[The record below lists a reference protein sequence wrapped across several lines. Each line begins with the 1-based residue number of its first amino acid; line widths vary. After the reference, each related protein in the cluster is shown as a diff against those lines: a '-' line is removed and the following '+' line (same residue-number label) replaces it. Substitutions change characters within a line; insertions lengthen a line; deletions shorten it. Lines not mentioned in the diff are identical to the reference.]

1 MNKNNKANVP
11 WYILLYIAS
20 LVIAGI
26 TYVKKYFPLVNFEQ
40 ILYGLTNMKGS
51 SASGIVDGTIFTFS
65 VGTLIFLILLVIY
78 ILLHNSKKVILIR
91 IKYYSGFILL
101 GSIIFAIGVFE
112 YEINLFKQTKIY
124 DKYYVD
130 GNGVDI
136 TFPDKKQNLI
146 FIYMESMETTNAS
159 INNGGAQK
167 VSYIPNLENYA
178 LKYDNFSSGEKLGGF
193 VPVSGTTYTLAGMI
207 SQNSGV
213 NFKLPIN
220 IMDKN
225 MVKMNGVYALGDVLV
240 DNGYKNYLMMG
251 SQAIFASRDKY
262 FKNHGNYEIFDYTYA
277 INNELIPKDYLVWWG
292 YEDNKLFEFAKN
304 KLKDISKEEQ
314 PFNLTLLTADTHFT
328 DGYLDS
334 ECDTPF
340 DKKYANVMHCSDKM
354 INNFITWVMEQ
365 DFYKNTTIV
374 LVGDHLTMQGNVF
387 DLDNYNR
394 TIYNTFINSKVKTKN
409 NKNRLFSSF
418 DMYPTTL
425 ASLGVKIDGDKLGLG
440 VNLFSDQKTI
450 LEEYGLTYVNNEIK
464 KKSFFYD
471 NVLLGDSY
479 YLMYSANN
487 N

>member
-101 GSIIFAIGVFE
+101 GSIIFTLYAIGVFE

-374 LVGDHLTMQGNVF
+374 LVGDHLTMQSSFYDDIDKNYTRSVYNV
-387 DLDNYNR
+387 
-394 TIYNTFINSKVKTKN
+394 FINSRVKSDTTKN
-409 NKNRLFSSF
+409 RMFSSM
-418 DMYPTTL
+418 DIYPTTL
-425 ASLGVKIDGDKLGLG
+425 ASLGVKIDGDRLGLG
-440 VNLFSDQKTI
+440 TNMYSNKKT
-450 LEEYGLTYVNNEIK
+450 LMEELGYKYVSNELK
-464 KKSFFYD
+464 KRSSFYD
-471 NVLLGDSY
+471 NYIYKGKSND
-479 YLMYSANN
+479 
-487 N
+487 

>member
-101 GSIIFAIGVFE
+101 GSLIFALYAIRVFE

-225 MVKMNGVYALGDVLV
+225 IVKMNGVYALGDVLV

-374 LVGDHLTMQGNVF
+374 LVGDHLTMQSSFYDDIDKNYTRSVYNV
-387 DLDNYNR
+387 
-394 TIYNTFINSKVKTKN
+394 FINSRVKSDTTKN
-409 NKNRLFSSF
+409 RMFSSM
-418 DMYPTTL
+418 DIYPTTL
-425 ASLGVKIDGDKLGLG
+425 ASLGVKIDGDRLGLG
-440 VNLFSDQKTI
+440 TNMYSNKKT
-450 LEEYGLTYVNNEIK
+450 LMEELGYKYVSNELK
-464 KKSFFYD
+464 KRSSFYD
-471 NVLLGDSY
+471 NYIYKGKSND
-479 YLMYSANN
+479 
-487 N
+487 

>member
-91 IKYYSGFILL
+91 IKYYSGLILL
-101 GSIIFAIGVFE
+101 GSIIFTLYAIGVFE

-354 INNFITWVMEQ
+354 INNFITWVMDQ

-374 LVGDHLTMQGNVF
+374 LVGDHLTMQSSFYDDIDKNYTRSVYNV
-387 DLDNYNR
+387 
-394 TIYNTFINSKVKTKN
+394 FINSRVKSDTTKN
-409 NKNRLFSSF
+409 RMFSSM
-418 DMYPTTL
+418 DIYPTTL
-425 ASLGVKIDGDKLGLG
+425 ASLGVKIDGDRLGLG
-440 VNLFSDQKTI
+440 TNMYSNKKT
-450 LEEYGLTYVNNEIK
+450 LMEELGYKYVSNELK
-464 KKSFFYD
+464 KRSSFYD
-471 NVLLGDSY
+471 NY
-479 YLMYSANN
+479 MYKGKSND
-487 N
+487 

>member
-91 IKYYSGFILL
+91 IKYYSGLILL
-101 GSIIFAIGVFE
+101 GSIIFTLYAIGVFE

-178 LKYDNFSSGEKLGGF
+178 LKYDNFSSGEKIGGF

-225 MVKMNGVYALGDVLV
+225 IVKMNGVYALGDVLV

-251 SQAIFASRDKY
+251 SQAIFASRDIY

-374 LVGDHLTMQGNVF
+374 LVGDHLTMQSSFYDDIDKNYTRSVYNV
-387 DLDNYNR
+387 
-394 TIYNTFINSKVKTKN
+394 FINSRVKSDTTKN
-409 NKNRLFSSF
+409 RMFSSM
-418 DMYPTTL
+418 DIYPTTL
-425 ASLGVKIDGDKLGLG
+425 ASLGVKIDGDRLGLG
-440 VNLFSDQKTI
+440 TNMYSNKKT
-450 LEEYGLTYVNNEIK
+450 LMEELGYKYVSNELK
-464 KKSFFYD
+464 KRSSFYD
-471 NVLLGDSY
+471 NYIYKGKSND
-479 YLMYSANN
+479 
-487 N
+487 

>member
-1 MNKNNKANVP
+1 MNKNNKANVS

-26 TYVKKYFPLVNFEQ
+26 TYVKRYFPLVNFEQ

-91 IKYYSGFILL
+91 IKYYSGLILL
-101 GSIIFAIGVFE
+101 GSLIFTLYAIGVFE

-304 KLKDISKEEQ
+304 KLKDISKEKQ

-374 LVGDHLTMQGNVF
+374 LVGDHLTMQSSFYDNIDKNYTRSVYNV
-387 DLDNYNR
+387 
-394 TIYNTFINSKVKTKN
+394 FINSRVKSDTTKN
-409 NKNRLFSSF
+409 RMFSSM
-418 DMYPTTL
+418 DIYPTTL
-425 ASLGVKIDGDKLGLG
+425 ASLGVKIDGDRLGLG
-440 VNLFSDQKTI
+440 TNMYSNKKT
-450 LEEYGLTYVNNEIK
+450 LMEELGYKYVSNELK
-464 KKSFFYD
+464 KRSSFYD
-471 NVLLGDSY
+471 NYIYKGKSND
-479 YLMYSANN
+479 
-487 N
+487 

>member
-26 TYVKKYFPLVNFEQ
+26 TYVKRYFPLVNFEQ

-91 IKYYSGFILL
+91 IKYYSGLILL
-101 GSIIFAIGVFE
+101 GSLIFTLYAIGVFE

-159 INNGGAQK
+159 IKNGGAQK
-167 VSYIPNLENYA
+167 ISYIPNLENYA

-277 INNELIPKDYLVWWG
+277 INNGLIPKDYLVWWG
-292 YEDNKLFEFAKN
+292 YEDKKLFEFAKN
-304 KLKDISKEEQ
+304 KLKDISKEKQ

-374 LVGDHLTMQGNVF
+374 LVGDHLTMQSSFYDNIDKNYTRSVYNV
-387 DLDNYNR
+387 
-394 TIYNTFINSKVKTKN
+394 FINSRVKSDTTKN
-409 NKNRLFSSF
+409 RTFSSM
-418 DMYPTTL
+418 DIYPTTL
-425 ASLGVKIDGDKLGLG
+425 ASLGVKIDGDRLGLG
-440 VNLFSDQKTI
+440 TNMYSNKKT
-450 LEEYGLTYVNNEIK
+450 LMEELGYKYVSNELK
-464 KKSFFYD
+464 KRSSFYD
-471 NVLLGDSY
+471 NYIYKGKSND
-479 YLMYSANN
+479 
-487 N
+487 

>member
-91 IKYYSGFILL
+91 IKYYSGLILL
-101 GSIIFAIGVFE
+101 GSIIFTLYAIGVFE

-225 MVKMNGVYALGDVLV
+225 IVKMNGVYALGDVLV

-354 INNFITWVMEQ
+354 INNFITWVMDQ

-374 LVGDHLTMQGNVF
+374 LVGDHLTMQSSFYDDIDKNYTRSVYNV
-387 DLDNYNR
+387 
-394 TIYNTFINSKVKTKN
+394 FINSRVKSDTTKN
-409 NKNRLFSSF
+409 RMFSSM
-418 DMYPTTL
+418 DIYPTTL
-425 ASLGVKIDGDKLGLG
+425 ASLGVKIDGDRLGLG
-440 VNLFSDQKTI
+440 TNMYSNKKT
-450 LEEYGLTYVNNEIK
+450 LMEELGYKYVSNELK
-464 KKSFFYD
+464 KRSSFYD
-471 NVLLGDSY
+471 NYIYKGKSND
-479 YLMYSANN
+479 
-487 N
+487 

>member
-26 TYVKKYFPLVNFEQ
+26 TYVKRYFPLVNFEQ

-91 IKYYSGFILL
+91 IKYYSGLILL
-101 GSIIFAIGVFE
+101 GSIIFTLYAIGVFE

-374 LVGDHLTMQGNVF
+374 LVGDHLTMQSSFYDDIDKNYTRSVYNV
-387 DLDNYNR
+387 
-394 TIYNTFINSKVKTKN
+394 FINSRVKSDTTKN
-409 NKNRLFSSF
+409 RMFSSM
-418 DMYPTTL
+418 DIYPTTL
-425 ASLGVKIDGDKLGLG
+425 ASLGVKIDGDRLGLG
-440 VNLFSDQKTI
+440 TNMYSNKKT
-450 LEEYGLTYVNNEIK
+450 LMEELGYKYVSNELK
-464 KKSFFYD
+464 KRSSFYD
-471 NVLLGDSY
+471 NYIYKGKSND
-479 YLMYSANN
+479 
-487 N
+487 

>member
-26 TYVKKYFPLVNFEQ
+26 TYVKRYFPLVNFEQ

-91 IKYYSGFILL
+91 IKYYSGLILL
-101 GSIIFAIGVFE
+101 GSLIFTLYAIGVFE

-159 INNGGAQK
+159 IKNGGAQK
-167 VSYIPNLENYA
+167 ISYIPNLENYA

-304 KLKDISKEEQ
+304 KLKDISKEKQ

-354 INNFITWVMEQ
+354 INDFITWVMEQ

-374 LVGDHLTMQGNVF
+374 LVGDHLTMQSSFYDNIDKNYTRSVYNV
-387 DLDNYNR
+387 
-394 TIYNTFINSKVKTKN
+394 FINSRVKSDTTKN
-409 NKNRLFSSF
+409 RMFSSM
-418 DMYPTTL
+418 DIYPTTL
-425 ASLGVKIDGDKLGLG
+425 ASLGVKIDGDRLGLG
-440 VNLFSDQKTI
+440 TNMYSNKKT
-450 LEEYGLTYVNNEIK
+450 LMEELSYKYVSNELK
-464 KKSFFYD
+464 KRSSFYD
-471 NVLLGDSY
+471 NYIYKGKSND
-479 YLMYSANN
+479 
-487 N
+487 

>member
-26 TYVKKYFPLVNFEQ
+26 TYVKRYFPLVNFEQ

-91 IKYYSGFILL
+91 IKYYSGLILL
-101 GSIIFAIGVFE
+101 GSLIFTLYAIGVFE

-159 INNGGAQK
+159 IKNGGAQK
-167 VSYIPNLENYA
+167 ISYIPNLENYA

-220 IMDKN
+220 IMDKD
-225 MVKMNGVYALGDVLV
+225 MVKMDSVYALGDVLL

-277 INNELIPKDYLVWWG
+277 INNGLIPKDYLVWWG
-292 YEDNKLFEFAKN
+292 YEDKKLFEFAKN
-304 KLKDISKEEQ
+304 KLKDISKEKQ

-354 INNFITWVMEQ
+354 INDFITWVMEQ

-374 LVGDHLTMQGNVF
+374 LVGDHLTMQSSFYDNIDKNYTRSVYNV
-387 DLDNYNR
+387 
-394 TIYNTFINSKVKTKN
+394 FINSRVKSDTTKN
-409 NKNRLFSSF
+409 RTFSSM
-418 DMYPTTL
+418 DIYPTTL
-425 ASLGVKIDGDKLGLG
+425 ASLGVKIDGDRLGLG
-440 VNLFSDQKTI
+440 TNMYSNKKT
-450 LEEYGLTYVNNEIK
+450 LMEELGYKYVSNELK
-464 KKSFFYD
+464 KRSSFYD
-471 NVLLGDSY
+471 NYIYKGKSND
-479 YLMYSANN
+479 
-487 N
+487 

>member
-26 TYVKKYFPLVNFEQ
+26 TYVKRYFPLVNFEQ

-91 IKYYSGFILL
+91 IKYYSGLILL
-101 GSIIFAIGVFE
+101 GSLIFTLYAIGVFE

-374 LVGDHLTMQGNVF
+374 LVGDHLTMQSSFYDDIDKNYTRSVYNV
-387 DLDNYNR
+387 
-394 TIYNTFINSKVKTKN
+394 FINSRVKSDTTKN
-409 NKNRLFSSF
+409 RMFSSM
-418 DMYPTTL
+418 DIYPTTL
-425 ASLGVKIDGDKLGLG
+425 ASLGVKIDGDRLGLG
-440 VNLFSDQKTI
+440 TNMYSNKKT
-450 LEEYGLTYVNNEIK
+450 LMEELGYKYVSNELK
-464 KKSFFYD
+464 KRSSFYD
-471 NVLLGDSY
+471 NYIYKGKSND
-479 YLMYSANN
+479 
-487 N
+487 

>member
-91 IKYYSGFILL
+91 IKYYSGLILL
-101 GSIIFAIGVFE
+101 GSIIFTLYAIGVFE

-225 MVKMNGVYALGDVLV
+225 IVKMNGVYALGDVLV

-374 LVGDHLTMQGNVF
+374 LVGDHLTMQSSFYDDIDKNYTRSVYNV
-387 DLDNYNR
+387 
-394 TIYNTFINSKVKTKN
+394 FINSRVKSDTTKN
-409 NKNRLFSSF
+409 RIFSSM
-418 DMYPTTL
+418 DIYPTTL
-425 ASLGVKIDGDKLGLG
+425 ASLGVKIDGDRLGLG
-440 VNLFSDQKTI
+440 TNMYSNKKT
-450 LEEYGLTYVNNEIK
+450 LMEELGYKYVSNELK
-464 KKSFFYD
+464 KRSSFYD
-471 NVLLGDSY
+471 NYIYKGKSND
-479 YLMYSANN
+479 
-487 N
+487 

>member
-101 GSIIFAIGVFE
+101 GSIIFTLYAIGVFE

-178 LKYDNFSSGEKLGGF
+178 LKYDNFSSGEKIGGF

-225 MVKMNGVYALGDVLV
+225 IVKMNGVYALGDVLV

-251 SQAIFASRDKY
+251 SQAIFASRDIY

-314 PFNLTLLTADTHFT
+314 PFNLTLLTANTHFT

-374 LVGDHLTMQGNVF
+374 LVGDHLTMQSSFYDDIDKNYTRSVYNV
-387 DLDNYNR
+387 
-394 TIYNTFINSKVKTKN
+394 FINSRVKSDTTKN
-409 NKNRLFSSF
+409 RMFSSM
-418 DMYPTTL
+418 DIYPTTL
-425 ASLGVKIDGDKLGLG
+425 ASLGVKIDGDRLGLG
-440 VNLFSDQKTI
+440 TNMYSNKKT
-450 LEEYGLTYVNNEIK
+450 LMEELGYKYVSNELK
-464 KKSFFYD
+464 KRSSFYD
-471 NVLLGDSY
+471 NYIYKGKSND
-479 YLMYSANN
+479 
-487 N
+487 

>member
-91 IKYYSGFILL
+91 IKYYSGLILL
-101 GSIIFAIGVFE
+101 GSIIFTLYAIGVFE

-251 SQAIFASRDKY
+251 SQAIFSSRDKY

-374 LVGDHLTMQGNVF
+374 LVGDHLTMQSSFYDDIDKNYTRSVYNV
-387 DLDNYNR
+387 
-394 TIYNTFINSKVKTKN
+394 FINSRVKSDTTKN
-409 NKNRLFSSF
+409 RMFSSM
-418 DMYPTTL
+418 DIYPTTL
-425 ASLGVKIDGDKLGLG
+425 ASLGVKIDGDRLGLG
-440 VNLFSDQKTI
+440 TNMYSNKKT
-450 LEEYGLTYVNNEIK
+450 LMEELGYKYVSNELK
-464 KKSFFYD
+464 KRSSFYD
-471 NVLLGDSY
+471 NYIYKGKSND
-479 YLMYSANN
+479 
-487 N
+487 

>member
-26 TYVKKYFPLVNFEQ
+26 TYVKRYFPLVNFEQ

-91 IKYYSGFILL
+91 IKYYSGLILL
-101 GSIIFAIGVFE
+101 GSLIFTLYAIGVFE

-374 LVGDHLTMQGNVF
+374 LVGDHLTMQSSFYDDIDKNYTRSVYNV
-387 DLDNYNR
+387 
-394 TIYNTFINSKVKTKN
+394 FINSRVKSDTTKN
-409 NKNRLFSSF
+409 RMFSSM
-418 DMYPTTL
+418 DIYPTTL
-425 ASLGVKIDGDKLGLG
+425 ASLGVKIDGDRLGLG
-440 VNLFSDQKTI
+440 TNMYSNKKT
-450 LEEYGLTYVNNEIK
+450 LMEELGYKYVSNELK
-464 KKSFFYD
+464 KRSSFYD
-471 NVLLGDSY
+471 NYIYKGKSNVK
-479 YLMYSANN
+479 
-487 N
+487 

>member
-91 IKYYSGFILL
+91 IKYYSGLILL
-101 GSIIFAIGVFE
+101 GSIIFTLYAIGVFE

-178 LKYDNFSSGEKLGGF
+178 WKYDNFSSGEKLGGF

-374 LVGDHLTMQGNVF
+374 LVGDHLTMQSSFYDDIDKNYTRSVYNV
-387 DLDNYNR
+387 
-394 TIYNTFINSKVKTKN
+394 FINSRVKSDTTKN
-409 NKNRLFSSF
+409 RMFSSM
-418 DMYPTTL
+418 DIYPTTL
-425 ASLGVKIDGDKLGLG
+425 ASLGVKIDGDRLGLG
-440 VNLFSDQKTI
+440 TNMYSNKKT
-450 LEEYGLTYVNNEIK
+450 LMEELGYKYVSNELK
-464 KKSFFYD
+464 KRSSFYD
-471 NVLLGDSY
+471 NYIYKGKSND
-479 YLMYSANN
+479 
-487 N
+487 

>member
-1 MNKNNKANVP
+1 MNKNNKANIP

-26 TYVKKYFPLVNFEQ
+26 TYVKRYFPLVNFEQ
-40 ILYGLTNMKGS
+40 ILYGVTNTKGS
-51 SASGIVDGTIFTFS
+51 SSSGIVDGTIFTFS

-91 IKYYSGFILL
+91 IKYYSGLILL
-101 GSIIFAIGVFE
+101 GSLIFTLYAIGVFE

-130 GNGVDI
+130 GNDVDI
-136 TFPDKKQNLI
+136 TFPNKKQNLI

-159 INNGGAQK
+159 IKNGGAQK
-167 VSYIPNLENYA
+167 ISYIPNLENYA

-220 IMDKN
+220 IMDKD
-225 MVKMNGVYALGDVLV
+225 MVKMDSVYALGDVLL

-277 INNELIPKDYLVWWG
+277 INNGLIPKDSLVWWG
-292 YEDNKLFEFAKN
+292 YEDKKLFEFAKN
-304 KLKDISKEEQ
+304 KLKDISKEKQ

-354 INNFITWVMEQ
+354 INDFITWVMEQ

-374 LVGDHLTMQGNVF
+374 LVGDHLTMQSSFYDDIDKNYTRSVYNV
-387 DLDNYNR
+387 
-394 TIYNTFINSKVKTKN
+394 FINSRVKSDTTKN
-409 NKNRLFSSF
+409 RTFSSM
-418 DMYPTTL
+418 DIYPTTL
-425 ASLGVKIDGDKLGLG
+425 ASLGVKIDGDRLGLG
-440 VNLFSDQKTI
+440 TNMYSNKKT
-450 LEEYGLTYVNNEIK
+450 LMEELSYKYVSNELK
-464 KKSFFYD
+464 KRSSFYD
-471 NVLLGDSY
+471 NYIYKGNSND
-479 YLMYSANN
+479 
-487 N
+487 

>member
-1 MNKNNKANVP
+1 MNKNNKANIP

-26 TYVKKYFPLVNFEQ
+26 TYVKRYFPLVNFEQ
-40 ILYGLTNMKGS
+40 ILYGVTNTKGS

-91 IKYYSGFILL
+91 IKYYSGLILL
-101 GSIIFAIGVFE
+101 GSLIFTLYAIGVFE

-130 GNGVDI
+130 GNDVDI
-136 TFPDKKQNLI
+136 TFPNKKQNLI

-159 INNGGAQK
+159 IKNGGAQK
-167 VSYIPNLENYA
+167 ISYIPNLENYA

-220 IMDKN
+220 IMDKD
-225 MVKMNGVYALGDVLV
+225 MVKMDSVYALGDVLL

-277 INNELIPKDYLVWWG
+277 INNGLIPKDSLVWWG
-292 YEDNKLFEFAKN
+292 YEDKKLFEFAKN
-304 KLKDISKEEQ
+304 KLKDISKEKQ

-354 INNFITWVMEQ
+354 INDFITWVMEQ

-374 LVGDHLTMQGNVF
+374 LVGDHLTMQSSFYDDIDKNYTRSVYNV
-387 DLDNYNR
+387 
-394 TIYNTFINSKVKTKN
+394 FINSRVKSDTTKN
-409 NKNRLFSSF
+409 RTFSSM
-418 DMYPTTL
+418 DIYPTTL
-425 ASLGVKIDGDKLGLG
+425 ASLGVKIDGDRLGLG
-440 VNLFSDQKTI
+440 TNMYSNKKT
-450 LEEYGLTYVNNEIK
+450 LMEELSYKYVSNELK
-464 KKSFFYD
+464 KRSSFYD
-471 NVLLGDSY
+471 NYIYKGKSND
-479 YLMYSANN
+479 
-487 N
+487 

>member
-91 IKYYSGFILL
+91 IKYYSGLILL
-101 GSIIFAIGVFE
+101 GSLIFTLYAIGVFE

-374 LVGDHLTMQGNVF
+374 LVGDHLTMQSSFYDDIDKNYTRSVYNV
-387 DLDNYNR
+387 
-394 TIYNTFINSKVKTKN
+394 FINSRVKSDTTKN
-409 NKNRLFSSF
+409 RMFSSM
-418 DMYPTTL
+418 DIYPTTL
-425 ASLGVKIDGDKLGLG
+425 ASLGVKIDGDRLGLG
-440 VNLFSDQKTI
+440 TNMYSNKKT
-450 LEEYGLTYVNNEIK
+450 LMEELGYKYVSNELK
-464 KKSFFYD
+464 KRSSFYD
-471 NVLLGDSY
+471 NYIYKGKSND
-479 YLMYSANN
+479 
-487 N
+487 

>member
-91 IKYYSGFILL
+91 IKYYSGLILL
-101 GSIIFAIGVFE
+101 GSIIFTLYAIGVFE

-178 LKYDNFSSGEKLGGF
+178 LKYDNFSSGEKIGGF

-251 SQAIFASRDKY
+251 SQAIFASRDIY

-374 LVGDHLTMQGNVF
+374 LVGDHLTMQSSFYDDIDKNYTRSVYNV
-387 DLDNYNR
+387 
-394 TIYNTFINSKVKTKN
+394 FINSRVKSDTTKN
-409 NKNRLFSSF
+409 RMFSSM
-418 DMYPTTL
+418 DIYPTTL
-425 ASLGVKIDGDKLGLG
+425 ASLGVKIDGDRLGLG
-440 VNLFSDQKTI
+440 TNMYSNKKT
-450 LEEYGLTYVNNEIK
+450 LMEELGYKYVSNELK
-464 KKSFFYD
+464 KRSSFYD
-471 NVLLGDSY
+471 NYIYKGKSND
-479 YLMYSANN
+479 
-487 N
+487 

>member
-101 GSIIFAIGVFE
+101 GSLIFALYAIGVFE

-374 LVGDHLTMQGNVF
+374 LVGDHLTMQSSFYDDIDKNYTRSVYNV
-387 DLDNYNR
+387 
-394 TIYNTFINSKVKTKN
+394 FINSRVKSDTTKN
-409 NKNRLFSSF
+409 RMFSSM
-418 DMYPTTL
+418 DIYPTTL
-425 ASLGVKIDGDKLGLG
+425 ASLGVKIDGDRLGLG
-440 VNLFSDQKTI
+440 TNMYSNKKT
-450 LEEYGLTYVNNEIK
+450 LMEELGYKYVSNELK
-464 KKSFFYD
+464 KRSSFYD
-471 NVLLGDSY
+471 NYIYKGKSND
-479 YLMYSANN
+479 
-487 N
+487 

>member
-91 IKYYSGFILL
+91 IKYYSGLILL
-101 GSIIFAIGVFE
+101 GSIIFTLYAIGVFE

-178 LKYDNFSSGEKLGGF
+178 LKYDNISSSEKLGGF

-225 MVKMNGVYALGDVLV
+225 IVKMNGVYALGDVLL

-374 LVGDHLTMQGNVF
+374 LVGDHLTMQSSFYDDIDKNYTRSVYNV
-387 DLDNYNR
+387 
-394 TIYNTFINSKVKTKN
+394 FINSRVKSDTTKN
-409 NKNRLFSSF
+409 RMFSSM
-418 DMYPTTL
+418 DIYPTTL
-425 ASLGVKIDGDKLGLG
+425 ASLGVKIDGDRLGLG
-440 VNLFSDQKTI
+440 TNMYSNKKT
-450 LEEYGLTYVNNEIK
+450 LMEELGYKYVSNELK
-464 KKSFFYD
+464 KRSSFYD
-471 NVLLGDSY
+471 NYIYKGKSND
-479 YLMYSANN
+479 
-487 N
+487 

>member
-26 TYVKKYFPLVNFEQ
+26 TYVKRYFPLVNFEQ

-91 IKYYSGFILL
+91 IKYYSGLILL
-101 GSIIFAIGVFE
+101 GSLIFTLYAIGVFE

-159 INNGGAQK
+159 IKNGGAQK
-167 VSYIPNLENYA
+167 ISYIPNLENYA

-220 IMDKN
+220 IMDKD
-225 MVKMNGVYALGDVLV
+225 MVKMDSVYALGDVLL

-277 INNELIPKDYLVWWG
+277 INNGLIPKDYLVWWG
-292 YEDNKLFEFAKN
+292 YEDKKLFEFAKN
-304 KLKDISKEEQ
+304 KLKDISKEKQ

-374 LVGDHLTMQGNVF
+374 LVGDHLTMQSSFYDNIDKNYTRSVYNV
-387 DLDNYNR
+387 
-394 TIYNTFINSKVKTKN
+394 FINSRVKSDTTKN
-409 NKNRLFSSF
+409 RTFSSM
-418 DMYPTTL
+418 DIYPTTL
-425 ASLGVKIDGDKLGLG
+425 ASLGVKIDGDRLGLG
-440 VNLFSDQKTI
+440 TNMYSNKKT
-450 LEEYGLTYVNNEIK
+450 LMEELGYKYVSNELK
-464 KKSFFYD
+464 KRSSFYD
-471 NVLLGDSY
+471 NYIYKGKSND
-479 YLMYSANN
+479 
-487 N
+487 

>member
-1 MNKNNKANVP
+1 
-11 WYILLYIAS
+11 
-20 LVIAGI
+20 
-26 TYVKKYFPLVNFEQ
+26 
-40 ILYGLTNMKGS
+40 
-51 SASGIVDGTIFTFS
+51 
-65 VGTLIFLILLVIY
+65 
-78 ILLHNSKKVILIR
+78 
-91 IKYYSGFILL
+91 
-101 GSIIFAIGVFE
+101 
-112 YEINLFKQTKIY
+112 
-124 DKYYVD
+124 
-130 GNGVDI
+130 
-136 TFPDKKQNLI
+136 
-146 FIYMESMETTNAS
+146 MESMETTNAS

-178 LKYDNFSSGEKLGGF
+178 LKYDNFSSGEKIGGF

-334 ECDTPF
+334 KCDTPF

-374 LVGDHLTMQGNVF
+374 LVGDHLTMQSSFYDDIDKNYTRSVYNV
-387 DLDNYNR
+387 
-394 TIYNTFINSKVKTKN
+394 FINSRVKSDTTKN
-409 NKNRLFSSF
+409 RMFSSM
-418 DMYPTTL
+418 DIYPTTL
-425 ASLGVKIDGDKLGLG
+425 ASLGVKIDGDRLGLG
-440 VNLFSDQKTI
+440 TNMYSNKKT
-450 LEEYGLTYVNNEIK
+450 LMEELGYKYVSNELK
-464 KKSFFYD
+464 KRSSFYD
-471 NVLLGDSY
+471 NYIYKGKSND
-479 YLMYSANN
+479 
-487 N
+487 

>member
-1 MNKNNKANVP
+1 
-11 WYILLYIAS
+11 
-20 LVIAGI
+20 
-26 TYVKKYFPLVNFEQ
+26 
-40 ILYGLTNMKGS
+40 
-51 SASGIVDGTIFTFS
+51 
-65 VGTLIFLILLVIY
+65 
-78 ILLHNSKKVILIR
+78 
-91 IKYYSGFILL
+91 
-101 GSIIFAIGVFE
+101 
-112 YEINLFKQTKIY
+112 
-124 DKYYVD
+124 
-130 GNGVDI
+130 
-136 TFPDKKQNLI
+136 
-146 FIYMESMETTNAS
+146 MESMETTNAS

-225 MVKMNGVYALGDVLV
+225 IVKMNGVYALGDVLV

-354 INNFITWVMEQ
+354 INDFITWVMEQ

-374 LVGDHLTMQGNVF
+374 LVGDHLTMQSSFYDDIDKNYTRSVYNV
-387 DLDNYNR
+387 
-394 TIYNTFINSKVKTKN
+394 FINSRVKSDTTKN
-409 NKNRLFSSF
+409 RMFSSM
-418 DMYPTTL
+418 DIYPTTL
-425 ASLGVKIDGDKLGLG
+425 ASLGVKIDGDRLGLG
-440 VNLFSDQKTI
+440 TNMYSNKKT
-450 LEEYGLTYVNNEIK
+450 LMEELGYKYVSNELK
-464 KKSFFYD
+464 KRSSFYD
-471 NVLLGDSY
+471 NYIYKGKSND
-479 YLMYSANN
+479 
-487 N
+487 

>member
-101 GSIIFAIGVFE
+101 GSIIFTLYAIGVFE

-225 MVKMNGVYALGDVLV
+225 IVKMNGVYALGDVLV

-354 INNFITWVMEQ
+354 INDFITWVMEQ

-374 LVGDHLTMQGNVF
+374 LVGDHLTMQSSFYDDIDKNYTRSVYNV
-387 DLDNYNR
+387 
-394 TIYNTFINSKVKTKN
+394 FINSRVKSDTTKN
-409 NKNRLFSSF
+409 RMFSSM
-418 DMYPTTL
+418 DIYPTTL
-425 ASLGVKIDGDKLGLG
+425 ASLGVKIDGDRLGLG
-440 VNLFSDQKTI
+440 TNMYSNKKT
-450 LEEYGLTYVNNEIK
+450 LMEELGYKYVSNELK
-464 KKSFFYD
+464 KRSSFYD
-471 NVLLGDSY
+471 NYIYKGKSND
-479 YLMYSANN
+479 
-487 N
+487 

>member
-26 TYVKKYFPLVNFEQ
+26 TYVKRYFPLVNFEQ

-91 IKYYSGFILL
+91 IKYYSGLILL
-101 GSIIFAIGVFE
+101 GSLIFTLYAIGVFE

-374 LVGDHLTMQGNVF
+374 LVGDHLTMQSSFYDNIDKNYTRSVYNV
-387 DLDNYNR
+387 
-394 TIYNTFINSKVKTKN
+394 FINSRVKSDTTKN
-409 NKNRLFSSF
+409 RMFSSM
-418 DMYPTTL
+418 DIYPTTL
-425 ASLGVKIDGDKLGLG
+425 ASLGVKIDGDRLGLG
-440 VNLFSDQKTI
+440 TNMYSNKKT
-450 LEEYGLTYVNNEIK
+450 LMEELGYKYVSNELK
-464 KKSFFYD
+464 KRSSFYD
-471 NVLLGDSY
+471 NYIYKGKSND
-479 YLMYSANN
+479 
-487 N
+487 

>member
-101 GSIIFAIGVFE
+101 GSIIFTLYAIGVFE

-354 INNFITWVMEQ
+354 INDFITWVMEQ

-374 LVGDHLTMQGNVF
+374 LVGDHLTMQSSFYDDIDKNYTRSVYNV
-387 DLDNYNR
+387 
-394 TIYNTFINSKVKTKN
+394 FINSRVKSDTTKN
-409 NKNRLFSSF
+409 RMFSSM
-418 DMYPTTL
+418 DIYPTTL
-425 ASLGVKIDGDKLGLG
+425 ASLGVKIDGDRLGLG
-440 VNLFSDQKTI
+440 TNMYSNKKT
-450 LEEYGLTYVNNEIK
+450 LMEELGYKYVSNELK
-464 KKSFFYD
+464 KRSSFYD
-471 NVLLGDSY
+471 NYIYKGKSND
-479 YLMYSANN
+479 
-487 N
+487 

>member
-91 IKYYSGFILL
+91 IKYYSGLILL
-101 GSIIFAIGVFE
+101 GSLIFTLYAIGVFE

-225 MVKMNGVYALGDVLV
+225 IVKMNGVYALGDVLV

-251 SQAIFASRDKY
+251 SQAIFASRDIY

-365 DFYKNTTIV
+365 NFYKNTTIV
-374 LVGDHLTMQGNVF
+374 LVGDHLTMQSSFYDDIDKNYTRSVYNV
-387 DLDNYNR
+387 
-394 TIYNTFINSKVKTKN
+394 FINSRVKSDTTKN
-409 NKNRLFSSF
+409 RMFSSM
-418 DMYPTTL
+418 DIYPTTL
-425 ASLGVKIDGDKLGLG
+425 ASLGVKIDGDRLGLG
-440 VNLFSDQKTI
+440 TNMYSNKKT
-450 LEEYGLTYVNNEIK
+450 LMEELGYKYVSNELK
-464 KKSFFYD
+464 KRSSFYD
-471 NVLLGDSY
+471 NYIYKGKSND
-479 YLMYSANN
+479 
-487 N
+487 

>member
-91 IKYYSGFILL
+91 IKYYSGLILL
-101 GSIIFAIGVFE
+101 GSIIFTLYAIGIFE

-354 INNFITWVMEQ
+354 INDFITWVMEQ

-374 LVGDHLTMQGNVF
+374 LVGDHLTMQSSFYDDIDKNYTRSVYNV
-387 DLDNYNR
+387 
-394 TIYNTFINSKVKTKN
+394 FINSRVKSDTTKN
-409 NKNRLFSSF
+409 RMFSSM
-418 DMYPTTL
+418 DIYPTTL
-425 ASLGVKIDGDKLGLG
+425 ASLGVKIDGDRLGLG
-440 VNLFSDQKTI
+440 TNMYSNKKT
-450 LEEYGLTYVNNEIK
+450 LMEELGYKYVSNELK
-464 KKSFFYD
+464 KRSSFYD
-471 NVLLGDSY
+471 NYIYKGKSND
-479 YLMYSANN
+479 
-487 N
+487 

>member
-78 ILLHNSKKVILIR
+78 ILLHNSNKVILIR
-91 IKYYSGFILL
+91 IKYYSGLILL
-101 GSIIFAIGVFE
+101 GSIIFTLYAIGVFE

-225 MVKMNGVYALGDVLV
+225 IVKMNGVYALGDVLV

-374 LVGDHLTMQGNVF
+374 LVGDHLTMQSSFYDDIDKNYTRSVYNV
-387 DLDNYNR
+387 
-394 TIYNTFINSKVKTKN
+394 FINSRVKSDTTKN
-409 NKNRLFSSF
+409 RMFSSM
-418 DMYPTTL
+418 DIYPTTL
-425 ASLGVKIDGDKLGLG
+425 ASLGVKIDGDRLGLG
-440 VNLFSDQKTI
+440 TNMYSNKKT
-450 LEEYGLTYVNNEIK
+450 LMEELGYKYVSNELK
-464 KKSFFYD
+464 KRSSFYD
-471 NVLLGDSY
+471 NYIYKGKSND
-479 YLMYSANN
+479 
-487 N
+487 

>member
-1 MNKNNKANVP
+1 MNKNNKANIP

-40 ILYGLTNMKGS
+40 ILYGVTNTKGS

-91 IKYYSGFILL
+91 IKYYSGLILL
-101 GSIIFAIGVFE
+101 GSLIFTLYAIGVFE

-130 GNGVDI
+130 GNDVDI

-159 INNGGAQK
+159 IKNGGAQK
-167 VSYIPNLENYA
+167 ISYIPNLENYA

-225 MVKMNGVYALGDVLV
+225 MVKMDSVYALGDVLL

-292 YEDNKLFEFAKN
+292 YEDKKLFEFAKN

-354 INNFITWVMEQ
+354 INDFITWVMEQ

-374 LVGDHLTMQGNVF
+374 LVGDHLTMQSSFYDNIDKNYTRSVYNV
-387 DLDNYNR
+387 
-394 TIYNTFINSKVKTKN
+394 FINSRVKSDTTKN
-409 NKNRLFSSF
+409 RMFSSM
-418 DMYPTTL
+418 DIYPTTL
-425 ASLGVKIDGDKLGLG
+425 ASLGVKIDGDRLGLG
-440 VNLFSDQKTI
+440 TNMYSNKKT
-450 LEEYGLTYVNNEIK
+450 LMEELGYKYVSNELK
-464 KKSFFYD
+464 KRSSFYD
-471 NVLLGDSY
+471 NYIYKGKSND
-479 YLMYSANN
+479 
-487 N
+487 

>member
-1 MNKNNKANVP
+1 MNKNNKANIP

-26 TYVKKYFPLVNFEQ
+26 TYVKRYFPLVNFEQ
-40 ILYGLTNMKGS
+40 ILYGVTNTKGS

-91 IKYYSGFILL
+91 IKYYSGLILL
-101 GSIIFAIGVFE
+101 GSLIFTLYAIGVFE

-130 GNGVDI
+130 GNDVDI
-136 TFPDKKQNLI
+136 TFPNKKQNLI

-159 INNGGAQK
+159 IKNGGAQK
-167 VSYIPNLENYA
+167 ISYIPNLENYA

-220 IMDKN
+220 IMDKD
-225 MVKMNGVYALGDVLV
+225 MVKMDSVYALGDVLL

-277 INNELIPKDYLVWWG
+277 INNGLIPKDYLVWWG
-292 YEDNKLFEFAKN
+292 YEDKKLFEFAKN
-304 KLKDISKEEQ
+304 KLKDISKEKQ

-354 INNFITWVMEQ
+354 INDFITWVMEQ

-374 LVGDHLTMQGNVF
+374 LVGDHLTMQSSFYDDIDKNYTRSVYNV
-387 DLDNYNR
+387 
-394 TIYNTFINSKVKTKN
+394 FINSRVKSDTTKN
-409 NKNRLFSSF
+409 RTFSSM
-418 DMYPTTL
+418 DIYPTTL
-425 ASLGVKIDGDKLGLG
+425 ASLGVKIDGDRLGLG
-440 VNLFSDQKTI
+440 TNMYSNKKT
-450 LEEYGLTYVNNEIK
+450 LMEELSYKYVSNELK
-464 KKSFFYD
+464 KRSSFYD
-471 NVLLGDSY
+471 NYIYKGNSND
-479 YLMYSANN
+479 
-487 N
+487 

>member
-91 IKYYSGFILL
+91 IKYYSGLILL
-101 GSIIFAIGVFE
+101 GSLIFTLYAIGVFE

-225 MVKMNGVYALGDVLV
+225 IVKMNGVYALGDVLV

-374 LVGDHLTMQGNVF
+374 LVGDHLTMQSSFYDDIDKNYTRSVYNV
-387 DLDNYNR
+387 
-394 TIYNTFINSKVKTKN
+394 FINSRVKSDTTKN
-409 NKNRLFSSF
+409 RMFSSM
-418 DMYPTTL
+418 DIYPTTL
-425 ASLGVKIDGDKLGLG
+425 ASLGVKIDGDRLGLG
-440 VNLFSDQKTI
+440 TNMYSNKKT
-450 LEEYGLTYVNNEIK
+450 LMEELGYKYVSNELK
-464 KKSFFYD
+464 KRSSFYD
-471 NVLLGDSY
+471 NYIYKGKSND
-479 YLMYSANN
+479 
-487 N
+487 

>member
-91 IKYYSGFILL
+91 IKYYSGLILL
-101 GSIIFAIGVFE
+101 GSIIFTLYAIGVFE

-225 MVKMNGVYALGDVLV
+225 IVKMNGVYALGDVLV

-251 SQAIFASRDKY
+251 SQAIFASRDIY

-374 LVGDHLTMQGNVF
+374 LVGDHLTMQSSFYDDIDKNYTRSVYNV
-387 DLDNYNR
+387 
-394 TIYNTFINSKVKTKN
+394 FINSRVKSDTTKN
-409 NKNRLFSSF
+409 RMFSSM
-418 DMYPTTL
+418 DIYPTTL
-425 ASLGVKIDGDKLGLG
+425 ASLGVKIDGDRLGLG
-440 VNLFSDQKTI
+440 TNMYSNKKT
-450 LEEYGLTYVNNEIK
+450 LMEELGYKYVSNELK
-464 KKSFFYD
+464 KRSSFYD
-471 NVLLGDSY
+471 NYIYKGKSND
-479 YLMYSANN
+479 
-487 N
+487 

>member
-101 GSIIFAIGVFE
+101 GSIIFTLYAIGVFE

-251 SQAIFASRDKY
+251 SQAIFASRDIY

-374 LVGDHLTMQGNVF
+374 LVGDHLTMQSSFYDDIDKNYTRSVYNV
-387 DLDNYNR
+387 
-394 TIYNTFINSKVKTKN
+394 FINSRVKSDTTKN
-409 NKNRLFSSF
+409 RMFSSM
-418 DMYPTTL
+418 DIYPTTL
-425 ASLGVKIDGDKLGLG
+425 ASLGVKIDGDRLGLG
-440 VNLFSDQKTI
+440 TNMYSNKKT
-450 LEEYGLTYVNNEIK
+450 LMEELGYKYVSNELK
-464 KKSFFYD
+464 KRSSFYD
-471 NVLLGDSY
+471 NYIYKGKSND
-479 YLMYSANN
+479 
-487 N
+487 

>member
-91 IKYYSGFILL
+91 IKYYSGLILL
-101 GSIIFAIGVFE
+101 GSIIFTLYAIGVFE

-178 LKYDNFSSGEKLGGF
+178 LKYDNFSSSEKLGGF

-225 MVKMNGVYALGDVLV
+225 IVKMNGVYALGDVLL

-374 LVGDHLTMQGNVF
+374 LVGDHLTMQSSFYDDIDKNYTRSVYNV
-387 DLDNYNR
+387 
-394 TIYNTFINSKVKTKN
+394 FINSRVKSDTTKN
-409 NKNRLFSSF
+409 RMFSSM
-418 DMYPTTL
+418 DIYPTTL
-425 ASLGVKIDGDKLGLG
+425 ASLGVKIDGDRLGLG
-440 VNLFSDQKTI
+440 TNMYSNKKT
-450 LEEYGLTYVNNEIK
+450 LMEELGYKYVSNELK
-464 KKSFFYD
+464 KRSSFYD
-471 NVLLGDSY
+471 NYIYKGKSND
-479 YLMYSANN
+479 
-487 N
+487 